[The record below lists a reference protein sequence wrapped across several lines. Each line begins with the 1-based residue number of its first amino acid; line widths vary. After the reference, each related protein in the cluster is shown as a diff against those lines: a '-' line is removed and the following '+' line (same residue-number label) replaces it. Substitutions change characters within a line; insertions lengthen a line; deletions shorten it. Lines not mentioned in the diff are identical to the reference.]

1 MICVNIAWL
10 FLGKEEK
17 MKLKIFPVDHMEAL
31 SQELPGRWPELRSRG
46 FHDDLY
52 LRVAAANL
60 WGRDR
65 QWVIGK
71 EILDP
76 FLAKL
81 AEGYSERFSKLPFLD
96 MIGDDDEH
104 RELKVQALYAV
115 DELAEQFGNRLPAL
129 LWRTMAF
136 IAVRE
141 APTEDRSIIAEV
153 QKSTLPEHY
162 TYLDACLHALGKVY
176 SLNFHVASVFY
187 KRTGHVPIHN
197 CDCGCSLHS
206 LAKPS
211 GGMHFELPRE
221 NMKKAT
227 ESFLTHLLAEFV
239 TLAGLKLP
247 FELGVGD
254 DAAAALAIE
263 RDGL

>member
-1 MICVNIAWL
+1 
-10 FLGKEEK
+10 
-17 MKLKIFPVDHMEAL
+17 MKLIINPVDHQEAL
-31 SQELPGRWPELRSRG
+31 SLELPGRWHDLRTRD
-46 FHDDLY
+46 FHSDLY
-52 LRVAAANL
+52 LRAVAVYL
-60 WGRDR
+60 WSLKHPGIIDASFME
-65 QWVIGK
+65 G
-71 EILDP
+71 

-81 AEGYSERFSKLPFLD
+81 AEGYSERFRKLPFLD
-96 MIGDDDEH
+96 MIEEDDEF
-104 RELKVQALYAV
+104 RGLKVQSLQAV
-115 DELAEQFGNRLPAL
+115 DELAEQFGNRLPVL
-129 LWRTMAF
+129 LWRTLAF

-141 APTEDRSIIAEV
+141 APTEDRSIIVEV

-187 KRTGHVPIHN
+187 KHTGHVPIHN

-211 GGMHFELPRE
+211 GGMHFELPPA
-221 NMKKAT
+221 NVKKAT

-263 RDGL
+263 RNGL